1 MKINLKDCGFD
12 NHSRVF
18 KRKLSDRIPV
28 EFCEDGLSVELSI
41 DKSIASAESY
51 CICKNEDGFVI
62 KGSDELG
69 LYYGI
74 GKFLHSAKWSDTDFA
89 PVATNGVVSP
99 ACSYRAIYFS
109 VHFFNW
115 YQMAPMEEQ
124 EEYLEDL
131 LLWGYNV
138 LHCTLPRVNANSFK
152 EEMFV
157 KAADNI
163 KRIFKMAKKF
173 SMMTSLSVGSNQGIK
188 SSPEEFNADMSTM
201 NLEYRGNLGRN
212 LCVSKPAALEHLRQI
227 WREEMELFVDVGLDF
242 ITCWP
247 YDEGGCGCEKCRPWG
262 SVGYGNM
269 IKAVKEEVVKVF
281 PNAKIVASTW
291 AFDVP
296 NDEGEYK
303 GFYERLKGDLSD
315 CIDYIMVD
323 AHKSFPRYPLEHE
336 VVKPVV
342 NFPEISMWGLAPWGG
357 FGANPLPERFQTIW
371 DSSKQILSGGMPY
384 TEGIYEDISKVQCSG
399 YYWTPDKH
407 YSEILAEYINYEY
420 GDHVIEDALDLMRL
434 IEINHTHI
442 GNEEYPETDISDKA
456 LALAESI
463 DARLSDRA
471 KNAWRWRILYIR
483 AMLDKKRYDALMA
496 DTSDDPKKLKR
507 FVFYSGD
514 LLLEDK
520 EAQDL
525 FLELQKYYHCVPHN
539 GENHH
544 TLPPYGGTK
553 LDVVV

>member
-51 CICKNEDGFVI
+51 CICKNEDGFVV

-163 KRIFKMAKKF
+163 KRIILRVPLLTTNAVTIKIAEIII
-173 SMMTSLSVGSNQGIK
+173 LIK
-188 SSPEEFNADMSTM
+188 SCLYALKTLSP
-201 NLEYRGNLGRN
+201 L
-212 LCVSKPAALEHLRQI
+212 
-227 WREEMELFVDVGLDF
+227 
-242 ITCWP
+242 ITL
-247 YDEGGCGCEKCRPWG
+247 
-262 SVGYGNM
+262 S
-269 IKAVKEEVVKVF
+269 
-281 PNAKIVASTW
+281 
-291 AFDVP
+291 AF
-296 NDEGEYK
+296 
-303 GFYERLKGDLSD
+303 S
-315 CIDYIMVD
+315 
-323 AHKSFPRYPLEHE
+323 
-336 VVKPVV
+336 
-342 NFPEISMWGLAPWGG
+342 
-357 FGANPLPERFQTIW
+357 
-371 DSSKQILSGGMPY
+371 
-384 TEGIYEDISKVQCSG
+384 
-399 YYWTPDKH
+399 
-407 YSEILAEYINYEY
+407 
-420 GDHVIEDALDLMRL
+420 
-434 IEINHTHI
+434 
-442 GNEEYPETDISDKA
+442 
-456 LALAESI
+456 
-463 DARLSDRA
+463 
-471 KNAWRWRILYIR
+471 
-483 AMLDKKRYDALMA
+483 
-496 DTSDDPKKLKR
+496 
-507 FVFYSGD
+507 
-514 LLLEDK
+514 
-520 EAQDL
+520 
-525 FLELQKYYHCVPHN
+525 
-539 GENHH
+539 
-544 TLPPYGGTK
+544 
-553 LDVVV
+553 